1 MDSVQQLMTACEQG
15 DVQSA
20 QEFLE
25 NGVEVDSTDDGE
37 NTPLTVAAANGHDQV
52 TDELIFM
59 I

>member
-20 QEFLE
+20 QELLE
-25 NGVEVDSTDDGE
+25 SGVEVDCTDDSE

-52 TDELIFM
+52 SVSN
-59 I
+59 